1 MRRRGIHGRALR
13 LLLGGKGFGFRQKS
27 VFISYLSIY
36 LSIYLSMYL
45 SIYMKMYI
53 YIYVCIEAA
62 WRCGDAGQGGAC
74 AGEAYSDG
82 EPCVWCRVQGL
93 ALPNDGG
100 AI

>member
-36 LSIYLSMYL
+36 LSIYLFFYL
-45 SIYMKMYI
+45 YGNV

-62 WRCGDAGQGGAC
+62 WRCGDAGQGGAG

-82 EPCVWCRVQGL
+82 
-93 ALPNDGG
+93 
-100 AI
+100 